1 MNASNMAFFRRRAI
15 VTYFV
20 PMLFLAFA
28 ISGCRQQRSS
38 PQATEPSGP
47 LLTINPAT
55 TGSISGT
62 VTLEGNPPV
71 MGAVETPC
79 GNSKAARAVPQVVVK
94 GSHGEL
100 AYAVIYLKSGL
111 ANYRYNVPQDAVTL
125 DQKGCMYEPHVL
137 ALMTNQ
143 PLEIRNDDPVAHNIH
158 PLAKINKQ
166 WNRSEPPGAAPMI
179 TSFPRPEL
187 AMHVICKV
195 HPWMSAFLFIFDNP
209 YYAVTSTDGT
219 FDLKNVP
226 PGTYTVE
233 AWQEQFGTQDQT
245 VTMGPNESKT
255 IAFVFKGGN
264 SSAGD

>member
-1 MNASNMAFFRRRAI
+1 MAFFRRRAI
-15 VTYFV
+15 VTSFV
-20 PMLFLAFA
+20 FALFLAVA

-38 PQATEPSGP
+38 PQAAEPSGP
-47 LLTINPAT
+47 LLSINPAT

-62 VTLEGNPPV
+62 VTLDGNPPI
-71 MGAVETPC
+71 MGAVDTPC
-79 GNSKAARAVPQVVVK
+79 GNSKAARAVPPVVVK

-100 AYAVIYLKSGL
+100 ANAVIYLKSGL
-111 ANYRYNVPQDAVTL
+111 ANYRYDTPQNKVTL
-125 DQKGCMYEPHVL
+125 DQKGCMYEPHVV

-143 PLEIRNDDPVAHNIH
+143 PLEIGNDDPVAHNIH
-158 PLAKINKQ
+158 PLAKVNKQ
-166 WNRSEPPGAAPMI
+166 WNRSEPPGAPPI
-179 TSFPRPEL
+179 LTSFPRPEL

-245 VTMGPNESKT
+245 VTIGPNQSKT
-255 IAFVFKGGN
+255 VAFVFKGEN
-264 SSAGD
+264 SSSGD